1 MITRTKL
8 LFLFLSLFI
17 AMTGLAANEDQVE
30 NNISGNGRSRVYQ
43 AHTVISYY
51 KVARGETLKSI
62 ARSNDVSVE
71 NIKKWNDLE
80 SDHIQTGA
88 ELKIQKID
96 YSLIEEPRLKAP
108 LLTEISIDENVATK
122 IMGNYINNMESETSS
137 SGMMYSYERILVL
150 AEMNFEDYTPIPK
163 KKNVWKHISGA
174 ANIAFNSVK
183 GWGKSLLAKP
193 TGNEETTLLLAENK
207 NEQQMGERPEKENIT
222 LEEIKI
228 EPEITFPKGDN
239 WKKIYHKVRFGET
252 MTQIAFRYQVSK
264 NDIVQW
270 NNLPCDIANVKQR
283 LLIFVP
289 KDFTLAQYQKNTDNR
304 GIEL

>member
-1 MITRTKL
+1 MINRTRL
-8 LFLFLSLFI
+8 FFLFLSLFI
-17 AMTGLAANEDQVE
+17 IMAGSATNEDRPE
-30 NNISGNGRSRVYQ
+30 NYISGGGQSRVYQ
-43 AHTVISYY
+43 AHAVISYH
-51 KVARGETLKSI
+51 KVNKGETLKSI

-71 NIKKWNDLE
+71 NIQKWNDLE
-80 SDHIQTGA
+80 SDYIQLGT
-88 ELKIQKID
+88 ELKIQKIEFI
-96 YSLIEEPRLKAP
+96 LIEEPQLKAP
-108 LLTEISIDENVATK
+108 LLAEISIDKGAATK
-122 IMGNYINNMESETSS
+122 IMEDYMNNMVPETSS
-137 SGMMYSYERILVL
+137 SGMIDSYERILAL
-150 AEMNFEDYTPIPK
+150 TEKNFEDYEITLK
-163 KKNVWKHISGA
+163 KEKNVWGRISGV

-183 GWGKSLLAKP
+183 GWGKDVFAKPKEKKGTDVLLADNNKIQI
-193 TGNEETTLLLAENK
+193 EE
-207 NEQQMGERPEKENIT
+207 RSEKENIS

-228 EPEITFPKGDN
+228 EPEKVFPKGDN